1 MVTTTTVR
9 LPEEKL
15 KLTKAIAGYE
25 GCSLS
30 KVFETLVDEYIA
42 MHRETMELLGIPS
55 FEAECLQGLEEIKRG
70 KGKRLE

>member
-30 KVFETLVDEYIA
+30 KVFEALVDEYIA
-42 MHRETMELLGIPS
+42 MHRETMELLGIPG
-55 FEAECLQGLEEIKRG
+55 FEAECLRGLEEIKKG